1 MTNYGSFQWKLPS
14 IRSMQASIIC
24 HGSVGDP
31 LLTMNV
37 LSCSGAAGVLS
48 RRKVS
53 VQYTFTEYLVEPTR
67 DRMHHKRT
75 RQTTKKRAKT
85 NKQERATTNFNTK
98 RFRLRHVYVHYFIRR
113 GYGHANL
120 DEATDARVCGSRL
133 RLHGSIIFFRSDV
146 ISTRVEHA
154 TS

>member
-67 DRMHHKRT
+67 DRIHHKRT

-85 NKQERATTNFNTK
+85 NKKVRPQILTPSVFGCGTCTYILLFD
-98 RFRLRHVYVHYFIRR
+98 V
-113 GYGHANL
+113 
-120 DEATDARVCGSRL
+120 ATDTPTSTKL
-133 RLHGSIIFFRSDV
+133 RMRGFAVPDYSIHGSIIFFRSDV